1 MDRNR
6 QFAEKELKWLKS
18 VYNQGN
24 RNIKC
29 AHLWFVL
36 TMQKLFRQF
45 TLLLC
50 DKKKVLAYGGIFE

>member
-6 QFAEKELKWLKS
+6 QLTEKDLKRLKP

-29 AHLWFVL
+29 AHSWFVL
-36 TMQKLFRQF
+36 IMQKLFRQF

-50 DKKKVLAYGGIFE
+50 DKKVLAYGGILE